1 MAKKSSDHS
10 KAASKK
16 QSPGS
21 RTTAAAKKS
30 ATRPVKASKA
40 AAKLGRPAADDR
52 IRAAAASKQSARVN
66 TGKATVGSRG
76 STGKKTKVAPPA
88 KPPAKPKQTS
98 SGHPTGAAAISS
110 STAVTSHP
118 SKSKGRTGGHQPDT
132 AAARKKAVKGL
143 VPKDPWYGIVF
154 RAKDKE
160 RLQDIFLGGVL
171 LPILVEIAT
180 RGGLLGF
187 FTPLQRKLERAHD
200 QFRRSLPKP
209 GKRAL
214 TTAQHLAVLQD
225 RLYVQELLA
234 LTLTCVKDN
243 PGVWKSKAALKSF
256 SDTAVDCYDQ
266 RHQRAGTAE
275 RLSALAEK
283 ITLEQATFG
292 MGTRARRRG
301 AV

>member
-10 KAASKK
+10 
-16 QSPGS
+16 
-21 RTTAAAKKS
+21 TTANKMQPRESRAAGALKES
-30 ATRPVKASKA
+30 ATRPVKAAKA
-40 AAKLGRPAADDR
+40 SAKLRRPAADDR
-52 IRAAAASKQSARVN
+52 ARATAASKQSARVN
-66 TGKATVGSRG
+66 TGKATSGSRG
-76 STGKKTKVAPPA
+76 STGKKTKAATQA
-88 KPPAKPKQTS
+88 KPPAKPKQAS
-98 SGHPTGAAAISS
+98 SGRHAVPPAVSS
-110 STAVTSHP
+110 STTAISRP
-118 SKSKGRTGGHQPDT
+118 SKSKGRTSGPQTDT

-160 RLQDIFLGGVL
+160 RLQDILLGGVL

-187 FTPLQRKLERAHD
+187 FTPLQRKLERTHD
-200 QFRRSLPKP
+200 QFRRSLLKP

-214 TTAQHLAVLQD
+214 TPAQHLAVLQD

-243 PGVWKSKAALKSF
+243 PGVWKSKAALKRF

-266 RHQRAGTAE
+266 RHQRAGAAE

-283 ITLEQATFG
+283 ILLEQATLEL
-292 MGTRARRRG
+292 GTRAPRRSG
-301 AV
+301 L

>member
-10 KAASKK
+10 TTASKEQPR
-16 QSPGS
+16 QS
-21 RTTAAAKKS
+21 RAAGASKES
-30 ATRPVKASKA
+30 ATRPVKAAKA
-40 AAKLGRPAADDR
+40 PAKLGLSAADDHP
-52 IRAAAASKQSARVN
+52 RATEASKQSARVN

-76 STGKKTKVAPPA
+76 STGKKTEVATPA

-98 SGHPTGAAAISS
+98 SGHPTVAPAVSN
-110 STAVTSHP
+110 STAVTSRQ
-118 SKSKGRTGGHQPDT
+118 SKSKGRTDGRQPDT
-132 AAARKKAVKGL
+132 ASARREAVKGL

-160 RLQDIFLGGVL
+160 RLQDILLGGVL

-200 QFRRSLPKP
+200 QFRRSLLKP

-214 TTAQHLAVLQD
+214 TPAQHLAVLQD

-243 PGVWKSKAALKSF
+243 PGVWKSKAALKRF
-256 SDTAVDCYDQ
+256 SDTAIDCYDQ
-266 RHQRAGTAE
+266 RHQRAETAE
-275 RLSALAEK
+275 RLSAVAEK

-292 MGTRARRRG
+292 MGTTARRRG
-301 AV
+301 GL